1 MAIVSSV
8 LSKEGAQRDGRFWV
22 LEMHTDQVGVVYPI
36 RYLAPSGTLDAA
48 LNATMSAR
56 ATQIGMD
63 IATAEAQADLDRIK
77 ADGSLATVTTVYA
90 TISDVRAALR
100 AAYVTATRTEAIMI
114 GDFLSTLT
122 NAQLQTLFSMTSGQ
136 VTTLR
141 SSKLTPAA
149 SAAATIRAATGA

>member
-1 MAIVSSV
+1 
-8 LSKEGAQRDGRFWV
+8 
-22 LEMHTDQVGVVYPI
+22 
-36 RYLAPSGTLDAA
+36 
-48 LNATMSAR
+48 
-56 ATQIGMD
+56 
-63 IATAEAQADLDRIK
+63 
-77 ADGSLATVTTVYA
+77 
-90 TISDVRAALR
+90 
-100 AAYVTATRTEAIMI
+100 MI